1 MAFTETTVE
10 INGTTMGLVAG
21 LQRMLAL
28 VEQATDNV
36 GLPHTA
42 GGIGAAQVYDQ
53 LMAESLV
60 YVDPEQ
66 RGEFFTVVTGYA
78 TDNVAGTE
86 EVSAS
91 IPIANT
97 TNVAGDQIKVARL
110 RFGRDA

>member
-10 INGTTMGLVAG
+10 INGTSMGLVAG

-36 GLPHTA
+36 GLPHSA
-42 GGIGAAQVYDQ
+42 GGIGAAQVFDQ
-53 LMAESLV
+53 LMATSEV
-60 YVDPEQ
+60 YTDPEQ

-78 TDNVAGTE
+78 TDNVEAIE
-86 EVSAS
+86 EVAAS

-97 TNVAGDQIKVARL
+97 INVAGEQVKVSRL